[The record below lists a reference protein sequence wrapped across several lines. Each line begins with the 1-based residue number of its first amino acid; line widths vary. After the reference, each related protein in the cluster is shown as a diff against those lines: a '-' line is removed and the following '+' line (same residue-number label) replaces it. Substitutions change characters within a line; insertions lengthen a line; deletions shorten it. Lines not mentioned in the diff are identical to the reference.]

1 MPRKR
6 KNRGR
11 SLSDSGRERPVQCTA
26 CGRLVP
32 ADKAVR
38 ITRWVS
44 PVTGSI
50 ARELERQGVYV
61 SKRLETRYY
70 CISCAVHMGL
80 VRPRAWHERKESIP
94 LQSAGRKRSSSK
106 LPLKFLKF

>member
-1 MPRKR
+1 MPKKR
-6 KNRGR
+6 KSRGR
-11 SLSDSGRERPVQCTA
+11 KLSDSGHEKPVQCHA

-44 PVTGSI
+44 PIGGPL
-50 ARELERQGVYV
+50 ARELEKQGAYI

-80 VRPRAWHERKESIP
+80 VRPRAEEDRKIRRP
-94 LQSAGRKRSSSK
+94 LQARRSRQTGK
-106 LPLKFLKF
+106 LPLKFLKL